1 MCLLP
6 FLANLNIDC
15 RKAAAPNNGAA
26 AFFFSTNFSVL
37 RHIVP
42 LFEEKPLAGNASKK
56 AEPLK
61 GSSAAAM
68 AKNVA
73 DGGKTANFAET
84 RKKLVFGENF
94 FSKNALFACVQTG

>member
-1 MCLLP
+1 MY
-6 FLANLNIDC
+6 FLQHQPNLNLEYF
-15 RKAAAPNNGAA
+15 KAAAPNNGAA
-26 AFFFSTNFSVL
+26 AFFFSTDFSVL
-37 RHIVP
+37 RHIVS

-56 AEPLK
+56 ALPLK
-61 GSSAAAM
+61 GSIAAAM

>member
-26 AFFFSTNFSVL
+26 AFFLSTNFSVL

-56 AEPLK
+56 A
-61 GSSAAAM
+61 
-68 AKNVA
+68 
-73 DGGKTANFAET
+73 
-84 RKKLVFGENF
+84 
-94 FSKNALFACVQTG
+94 